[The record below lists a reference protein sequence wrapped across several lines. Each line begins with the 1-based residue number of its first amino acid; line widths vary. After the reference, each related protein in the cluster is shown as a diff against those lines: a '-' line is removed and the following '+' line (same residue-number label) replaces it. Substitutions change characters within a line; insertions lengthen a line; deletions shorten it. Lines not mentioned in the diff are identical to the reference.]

1 MSKVVKDTLSGTEIK
16 SAIDAL
22 SDADWLR
29 IDMAAKSLSK
39 IYQVDYQEL
48 QNESFLRALDG
59 RRKCPRDVPVA
70 VFLANTMKSIAS
82 KLGLSPRKTDALQHN
97 ANVDMSDDVNHPGNI
112 STPEK
117 ETMAS
122 ELLDD
127 VVTLFE
133 GDEEAEMF
141 IMCEQDGLTKSE
153 IKEALDIDT
162 TQYDS
167 IKKRIRRKYIK
178 LSKEVVS

>member
-1 MSKVVKDTLSGTEIK
+1 MGKVVKDTLSESELK
-16 SAIDAL
+16 LAIDEM
-22 SDADWLR
+22 SDADWGR
-29 IDMAAKSLSK
+29 IDMSAKILSK
-39 IYQVDYQEL
+39 IYQVDYKEL
-48 QNESFLRALDG
+48 QNESILRALDG
-59 RRKCPRDVPVA
+59 RRKCPRDVSVA

-82 KLGLSPRKTDALQHN
+82 KLGLLPRKTDALQHN
-97 ANVDMSDDVNHPGNI
+97 ANVDMSDDVNHPDNI

-117 ETMAS
+117 EAMAL
-122 ELLDD
+122 ELLND

-141 IMCEQDGLTKSE
+141 IMCEQDGMGKSE

-167 IKKRIRRKYIK
+167 IKKRIRRKYNK
-178 LSKEVVS
+178 LSMEVVS